1 MQESQTSSTWR
12 VKWYFTATGG
22 GLGFGWKSLSRVE
35 VNQIAI
41 ARVRKMHVT
50 VHASAVD
57 VSNFLSFKQS
67 RNDPSFQRL
76 IGRRLDRLLE
86 RVEGTTINHKLI

>member
-1 MQESQTSSTWR
+1 MAFARVSLWVVAIWMQESQASSTWR

-22 GLGFGWKSLSRVE
+22 GLGFGWSPLSRVE

-50 VHASAVD
+50 IHASAVD
-57 VSNFLSFKQS
+57 ESIFCGSSKGFK
-67 RNDPSFQRL
+67 
-76 IGRRLDRLLE
+76 
-86 RVEGTTINHKLI
+86 K